1 MPLSAPTVVARY
13 RLPVGRQGFLYHIH
27 TISRCAKVLFVSD
40 NIFYSIVV
48 RCFERTW
55 GRDASPQ
62 HCPFSSK
69 GVSADPR
76 AKGGDHLQVIRIT
89 GIPMAR
95 LDPTSRAVAGS
106 QPLGKRG

>member
-27 TISRCAKVLFVSD
+27 TISRCVKVLFVSD

-55 GRDASPQ
+55 VATRAHSIVIQLEGRE
-62 HCPFSSK
+62 
-69 GVSADPR
+69 R
-76 AKGGDHLQVIRIT
+76 
-89 GIPMAR
+89 
-95 LDPTSRAVAGS
+95 
-106 QPLGKRG
+106 

>member
-76 AKGGDHLQVIRIT
+76 AKGGDHLQVIR
-89 GIPMAR
+89 
-95 LDPTSRAVAGS
+95 PTSRAVAGY